1 MFQFNHDFADD
12 FGGARPVES
21 TRALNPKLQSFNA
34 WLAEN
39 KERIP
44 LDPA

>member
-1 MFQFNHDFADD
+1 MFQFNRDFEKD
-12 FGGARPVES
+12 FCGSRS
-21 TRALNPKLQSFNA
+21 IDFTRILNPSLQTFDQ

-44 LDPA
+44 LD